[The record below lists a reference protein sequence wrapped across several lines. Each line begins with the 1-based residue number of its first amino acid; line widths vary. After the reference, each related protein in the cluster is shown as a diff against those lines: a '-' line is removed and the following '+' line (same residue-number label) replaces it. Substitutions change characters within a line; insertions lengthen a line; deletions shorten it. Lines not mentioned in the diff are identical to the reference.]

1 MSWDK
6 EDVPS
11 WKVYAATLVSLF
23 FGVILALILIRIYN
37 YVTLRLCYSQTN
49 LRGKTVLITGANSG
63 EYFRYHIFYSLLYNK
78 Q

>member
-1 MSWDK
+1 MILFLLSVTMSWDK

-23 FGVILALILIRIYN
+23 FGIILALILIRIYN
-37 YVTLRLCYSQTN
+37 YVTLKLCYSQTI

-63 EYFRYHIFYSLLYNK
+63 EYLIR
-78 Q
+78 